1 MNRLFYLFVSLIIL
15 SGCATKMAYLNTQ
28 KLPEEVKKDKT
39 DCQSIVDVSD
49 LKDSGSKQKKFDEC
63 MKNKGY
69 NVVTEKQAEKIQG
82 FNGLWIKS
90 GIDFKSYKAIFIEPV
105 DISQIKIKNNNI
117 PDTKVTDEAINNL
130 GDEMFKRF
138 SKILG
143 IAMPVISDKKDIANK
158 KVLCLSLK
166 LNNICQTNVGAN
178 IALAAVGEL
187 IPVPAPLPD
196 APEGAFS
203 FAGIITDSSGKEKL
217 IIFSDEVKS
226 DRNSS
231 LIGTE
236 KFSHW
241 QRAYNIMDYWADRL
255 AALLAK
261 ERGQDYKSQLRIRIL

>member
-1 MNRLFYLFVSLIIL
+1 
-15 SGCATKMAYLNTQ
+15 
-28 KLPEEVKKDKT
+28 
-39 DCQSIVDVSD
+39 
-49 LKDSGSKQKKFDEC
+49 